1 MAQENVVQIISKIL
15 NASNLSVS
23 DLKKNGLSSDQLK
36 LLSEEELTAF
46 NSIDINQIDRF
57 LEGSDSRRENSL
69 CNINYG

>member
-57 LEGSDSRRENSL
+57 LEGSDARRENSL
-69 CNINYG
+69 CNINHG